1 MLKFKPDFERKRDD
15 ILGELLQGNRRV
27 SLTAQK
33 EWLMNFAIGLAQ
45 IPNVSMITMGW
56 DGLSFL
62 YELKNKEQTVG
73 LLTMHFMAHD
83 LGLPLDDKEVVTWPY
98 RRPPVDELSQFE
110 AMVHSARGAPIVETY
125 AEYVKAAPTQVLIEE
140 LRTRGFSTSF

>member
-1 MLKFKPDFERKRDD
+1 MLKFKPDFESERDD
-15 ILGELLQGNRRV
+15 ILGKLLQGNGRI

-33 EWLMNFAIGLAQ
+33 ERLMKFATGLAQ
-45 IPNVSMITMGW
+45 VPSVSMITMGW
-56 DGLSFL
+56 NGLSFL

-83 LGLPLDDKEVVTWPY
+83 LGLPIDDKEVVSWPY
-98 RRPPVDELSQFE
+98 RKLPEDEVSQFE
-110 AMVHSARGAPIVETY
+110 SMVRSARGAPIAETY